1 MDLEDEV
8 KRREFKHKLSGYVP
22 RVVLA
27 GNWKDEDYLS
37 SLSKTANDD
46 EKEMAKVEVP
56 RSALHA
62 DDARRS
68 SSHDGPARGRKNVLV
83 RLDVSQVHRENY

>member
-46 EKEMAKVEVP
+46 GEEMAKVEVP

-62 DDARRS
+62 RRS
-68 SSHDGPARGRKNVLV
+68 SSHDCPA
-83 RLDVSQVHRENY
+83 QVQKEGSCQT